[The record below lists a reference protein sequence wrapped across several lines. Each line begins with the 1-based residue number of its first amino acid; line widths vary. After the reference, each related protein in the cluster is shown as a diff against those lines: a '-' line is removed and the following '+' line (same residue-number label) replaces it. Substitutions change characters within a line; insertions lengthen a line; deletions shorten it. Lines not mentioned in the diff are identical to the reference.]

1 MAGENIGAML
11 RGVKLSNV
19 QRGMLLCATGS
30 ENISNHF
37 DGSMYLLAKN
47 EGGRTLPLTSKYIQQ
62 LFSRTWNIPCRIDLC
77 KNRIYFLI
85 NQRITIILSVNE
97 TMIMPGEHGQVRLT
111 LFKKM
116 VMTNGQQ
123 FTIRENSKT
132 VATGI
137 ITNTH
142 KPVEL
147 PLNKLSK
154 LVLNL

>member
-1 MAGENIGAML
+1 
-11 RGVKLSNV
+11 
-19 QRGMLLCATGS
+19 
-30 ENISNHF
+30 
-37 DGSMYLLAKN
+37 
-47 EGGRTLPLTSKYIQQ
+47 
-62 LFSRTWNIPCRIDLC
+62 
-77 KNRIYFLI
+77 
-85 NQRITIILSVNE
+85 
-97 TMIMPGEHGQVRLT
+97 MIMPGEHGQVRLT

-137 ITNTH
+137 ITKTH
-142 KPVEL
+142 KSVVL